1 MLVSQAMVVPQAR
14 GQGSAG
20 APVAFK
26 LRGSPN
32 VQQGVVIGASAAGVQ
47 IRIGAQT
54 ITLGA
59 PMFESFQMAA
69 PPEYAQGVQA
79 YTAGDLAKAL
89 VAIRSV
95 ADRYKGLPTDWAQA
109 ATSMLGDL
117 YVATNDLP
125 KAETAYAE
133 FKKLYATVAGGAVST
148 SEVGL
153 ARLAIA
159 KKDLPAAKAKLE
171 PIMAE
176 ALEDKAIVP
185 NTNKALAY
193 SQAFLVSGQLKE
205 EEGNLPGALED
216 YLRTVT
222 IFYHDRAAVTTAQQK
237 ADALRSRDKDH
248 PVTVP

>member
-1 MLVSQAMVVPQAR
+1 MLVSQAI
-14 GQGSAG
+14 GQGAAG

-32 VQQGVVIGASAAGVQ
+32 VQQGVVIGATPAGVQ

-59 PMFESFQMAA
+59 SMFDTFQMAT

-79 YTAGDLAKAL
+79 YTTGDLAKAL
-89 VAIRSV
+89 GAIRSV
-95 ADRYKGLPTDWAQA
+95 TDRYKGLPTPWAQA
-109 ATSMLGDL
+109 ATSLLGDI
-117 YVATNDLP
+117 YVASGDLP
-125 KAETAYAE
+125 KAEAAYAE
-133 FKKLYATVAGGAVST
+133 FKKLYAAAAAGAVST

-153 ARLAIA
+153 ARIAVA
-159 KKDLPAAKAKLE
+159 KKDLATAKAKLE
-171 PIMAE
+171 PITTE
-176 ALEDKAIVP
+176 ALKDKSIVADS
-185 NTNKALAY
+185 NKALAY

-205 EEGNLPGALED
+205 EEGNLSGALED

-222 IFYHDRAAVTTAQQK
+222 IFYHDPTAVTAAQQK
-237 ADALRSRDKDH
+237 ADAIRSRDKDH